1 MASTSA
7 ARSAGNVPFEAIG
20 KKAFQFLRDLK
31 AHNDRDWF
39 RERKHVF
46 EEELKQPLEALLR
59 DSAALIRKGGFP
71 LYPKEKNPTTRIYRD
86 IRFRADKTPFNT
98 HLGGSLRGLGARA
111 ALGEIYVHVTL
122 GEPFVAAGYWMPE
135 RPFLHAWR
143 ERMAR
148 DPAEYMKLL
157 KQLSRNGMQCL
168 DEHSL
173 KRLPKGFESQGGA
186 PLEKEFKRQVY
197 IVHQRLTERDFSSP
211 EAVKTIARFALAAR
225 PLIEYGWEL
234 KYSPKRDILDNEK
247 F

>member
-1 MASTSA
+1 MASTSV
-7 ARSAGNVPFEAIG
+7 ARSAGSVPFEAIG

-39 RERKHVF
+39 RERKHIF
-46 EEELKQPLEALLR
+46 EEELKQPLEALLQ
-59 DSAALIRKGGFP
+59 DAAALIRKGGFA

-98 HLGGSLRGLGARA
+98 HLGGSLRGLGAKA
-111 ALGEIYVHVTL
+111 ALGEIYVHVTF

-135 RPFLHAWR
+135 RPFLQAWR

-148 DPAEYMKLL
+148 NPAEYSKFL
-157 KQLSRNGMQCL
+157 KRLNKNGVEWL
-168 DEHSL
+168 EGYSL
-173 KRLPKGFESQGGA
+173 KRLPKGFESQAGA

-197 IVHQRLTERDFSSP
+197 IVHQPLTERDFSSP
-211 EAVKTIARFALAAR
+211 EAVKTIAKFALAAK

-234 KYSPKRDILDNEK
+234 KYSPKRDILEDEM

>member
-1 MASTSA
+1 MASTSVIKA
-7 ARSAGNVPFEAIG
+7 ARDIPFEAIG

-39 RERKHVF
+39 RERKHIF

-59 DSAALIRKGGFP
+59 DSAALIRKSGFA

-98 HLGGSLRGLGARA
+98 HLGGSLRGLGAKA
-111 ALGEIYVHVTL
+111 GLGEVYVHVTF

-135 RPFLHAWR
+135 RPFLQAWR
-143 ERMAR
+143 ERMAG
-148 DPAEYMKLL
+148 DTAEYIKLL
-157 KQLSRNGMQCL
+157 KQLSRNGMQWL
-168 DEHSL
+168 DEYSL
-173 KRLPKGFESQGGA
+173 KRLPKGFESQAGA

-197 IVHQRLTERDFSSP
+197 IVHQPLTERDFSSP
-211 EAVKTIARFALAAR
+211 EAVKTIARFALAAK
-225 PLIEYGWEL
+225 PLIEYGWGL
-234 KYSPKRDILDNEK
+234 KYSPKRDILDNEM